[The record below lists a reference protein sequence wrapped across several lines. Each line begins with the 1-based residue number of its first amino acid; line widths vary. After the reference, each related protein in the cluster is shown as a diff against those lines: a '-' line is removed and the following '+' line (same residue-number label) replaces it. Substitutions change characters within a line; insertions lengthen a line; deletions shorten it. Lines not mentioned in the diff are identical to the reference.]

1 MIKFLNSYV
10 KIYLQK
16 ETDHQ
21 RNAVSIPCSVS
32 YRFLYFPGVVPLYLL
47 KVRIK

>member
-1 MIKFLNSYV
+1 MKKFLNNHV
-10 KIYLQK
+10 KTYLQNG
-16 ETDHQ
+16 TDRQ
-21 RNAVSIPCSVS
+21 RNAVNIPCSVS